1 MLARAGRGFD
11 FGIAARR
18 PQGHARERQMIN
30 PFRIGSFRLG
40 SFRFGLPLL
49 GVLVLSVLWPEYA
62 PAQNYPMRPIT
73 MIVPFA
79 AGGLTD
85 VPARVLAAMLQERIG
100 QNIVVENKPGGSGTL
115 GGSYAVRAAPDGY
128 TLFANSIADAQNLYF
143 LPVPYNAIDDFA
155 MIGMIVEGPPLV
167 LIVDAALPYKSL
179 DELLADARA
188 NPNKIS
194 FGTSG
199 PATSPAMALAQ
210 LNALGKTAIAGVP
223 FNGSG
228 EAARNVTASGVQGA
242 FAFYAQAKPLADS
255 GKVRALAIA
264 SPQRIATWPEVPTM
278 QELGFPNFDY
288 RGFVGL
294 ASPAKTPAP
303 IIAYLNKALN
313 DVVQSQDFKS
323 RMAALG
329 MTVPA
334 ENTPEGLADYM
345 RRETKRQ
352 GELAALTGIKMTTP
366 RRIDQNISSEADQ
379 IGHYWDLAGQ

>member
-1 MLARAGRGFD
+1 
-11 FGIAARR
+11 
-18 PQGHARERQMIN
+18 
-30 PFRIGSFRLG
+30 
-40 SFRFGLPLL
+40 
-49 GVLVLSVLWPEYA
+49 
-62 PAQNYPMRPIT
+62 
-73 MIVPFA
+73 
-79 AGGLTD
+79 
-85 VPARVLAAMLQERIG
+85 
-100 QNIVVENKPGGSGTL
+100 
-115 GGSYAVRAAPDGY
+115 
-128 TLFANSIADAQNLYF
+128 
-143 LPVPYNAIDDFA
+143 

-167 LIVDAALPYKSL
+167 LIIDAALPYKSL

-199 PATSPAMALAQ
+199 PATSPAMATAQ
-210 LNALGKTAIAGVP
+210 LNSLAKTAIAGVP

-278 QELGFPNFDY
+278 QELGFANFDY

-294 ASPAKTPAP
+294 AAPAKTPAP

-329 MTVPA
+329 MTVPT

-352 GELAALTGIKMTTP
+352 GELAALTGIRMTAPPP
-366 RRIDQNISSEADQ
+366 R
-379 IGHYWDLAGQ
+379 

>member
-1 MLARAGRGFD
+1 
-11 FGIAARR
+11 
-18 PQGHARERQMIN
+18 MIN
-30 PFRIGSFRLG
+30 PFRLG
-40 SFRFGLPLL
+40 VTLL
-49 GVLVLSVLWPEYA
+49 GTLALGALSPAQA
-62 PAQNYPMRPIT
+62 PAQNYPVRPIT

-79 AGGLTD
+79 VGGLTD

-115 GGSYAVRAAPDGY
+115 GGAYAVRAAPDGY

-167 LIVDAALPYKSL
+167 LIIDAALPYKTL

-188 NPNKIS
+188 NPSKVS

-210 LNALGKTAIAGVP
+210 LNSLAKTAIAGVP

-264 SPQRIATWPEVPTM
+264 RPQRIATWPEVPTM

-288 RGFVGL
+288 SGFVGL
-294 ASPAKTPAP
+294 AAPAKTPAP

-329 MTVPA
+329 MTVPT

-352 GELAALTGIKMTTP
+352 GELAALTGIKMTAP
-366 RRIDQNISSEADQ
+366 AP
-379 IGHYWDLAGQ
+379 H